1 MTHSRTALGNRL
13 MDAAILVIC
22 AAKTKRD
29 VSAREIARVAD
40 ISVSGLYQF
49 YPSLDALV
57 IATAKKLYA
66 QVNHERM
73 MALQVAIDR
82 SRPEPAPLRD
92 ILIALIGPSVRW
104 SLDPRRPYAVFDYV
118 NTMPG
123 SDGAATVL
131 RPLVDQIAVHQAV
144 IKCLRQTTPWFD
156 DVDIGWR
163 VNAALGV
170 RSQVLRESRRTM
182 LLTQNRLDLSD
193 PDTTIN
199 LMLDVLEPMFAPPA
213 ACLPEDS
220 VRATRLEP
228 GLCAG

>member
-1 MTHSRTALGNRL
+1 MTQSEIVVRNRL
-13 MDAAILVIC
+13 MDATTLVIC
-22 AAKTKRD
+22 GAKTRRD
-29 VSAREIARVAD
+29 VSVREIARVAD

-66 QVNHERM
+66 QVNYERM
-73 MALQVAIDR
+73 MALQMAIDR

-104 SLDPRRPYAVFDYV
+104 SRDPQRPYAVFDYI
-118 NTMPG
+118 NTLTG
-123 SDGAATVL
+123 GNGAATVL
-131 RPLVDQIAVHQAV
+131 QPLVDQIAAHQAV
-144 IKCLRQTTPWFD
+144 ITCLRQTTPWFD

-193 PDTTIN
+193 PDATID
-199 LMLDVLEPMFAPPA
+199 LMLEVIEPMFAPLARHSLPKA
-213 ACLPEDS
+213 A
-220 VRATRLEP
+220 RATCHANPLS
-228 GLCAG
+228 